1 MANLMNNI
9 DVHGIHR
16 DGCHPVVS
24 YAFDDLLKKLN
35 DDIELGRIN
44 SRTSGNLVL
53 FDYNSYGIFDHGW
66 SEVALL
72 SRGLV
77 LDIVKKKVVAY
88 CFLKFFNFG
97 EVSTKL
103 PNTKFSAYKK
113 YDGSLGICYW
123 DEYLNKWKVN
133 TRGSFES
140 DQSVWATHWINE
152 DPNRTKSLVKG
163 CTYLFEII
171 YPLNKIVIA
180 YSFSGLVLLGGYGE
194 DGKEFTRVDLEL
206 ISLDNGYRLAEE
218 DNFNTVEE
226 LIEKSNLLSVNEEGW
241 VLHYPCGYRVKIKG
255 SEYCRVHRLLSN
267 CTPLSVWDSFISC
280 DDFDILKK
288 DLPEEFHVDI
298 DNMISIFSTKL
309 DEKIEDIR
317 YWVNFTKKWDN
328 KKIGLSVLEGVI
340 PKDISKWI
348 FACRKCDFFAE
359 VNKAGDI
366 RKKICE
372 GFRPKANMLEG
383 YEPTSAMNRFAG
395 ELE

>member
-16 DGCHPVVS
+16 DGYHPVVG

-88 CFLKFFNFG
+88 CFPKFFNFG

-206 ISLDNGYRLAEE
+206 ISSDNGYRLAEE

-255 SEYCRVHRLLSN
+255 SEYIKYHKIVTNFSKLSMWKYYYEKLDFN
-267 CTPLSVWDSFISC
+267 CDE
-280 DDFDILKK
+280 LKK
-288 DLPEEFHVDI
+288 TFPEEFWNDI
-298 DNMISIFSTKL
+298 DLYTK
-309 DEKIEDIR
+309 
-317 YWVNFTKKWDN
+317 
-328 KKIGLSVLEGVI
+328 
-340 PKDISKWI
+340 
-348 FACRKCDFFAE
+348 
-359 VNKAGDI
+359 
-366 RKKICE
+366 
-372 GFRPKANMLEG
+372 
-383 YEPTSAMNRFAG
+383 
-395 ELE
+395 ELEDQFNVYMKEIKNWYLFFKEFSNKEVGMFQQIHKECPSWIYSFIFYMKNTNKELVHVLQSIAFRQKLFNNFKPKLKDFSYELDNITL